1 MAMAMANIYIY
12 INIQSIFN
20 MLNKEVAERFRI
32 IIHYTFDDDVYG
44 PTSDVADGGNDPP
57 TLEVLVS
64 LWIHHQ
70 QPGLI
75 SPFFYEGH
83 HIGMLHGLDV
93 HAVDLKHDKGRVF
106 ITVHY

>member
-1 MAMAMANIYIY
+1 MMC
-12 INIQSIFN
+12 
-20 MLNKEVAERFRI
+20 
-32 IIHYTFDDDVYG
+32 

-83 HIGMLHGLDV
+83 HVGMLHGLDV
-93 HAVDLKHDKGRVF
+93 HAVDLKHDKGRVL
-106 ITVHY
+106 ITIHHRLSEKLGCRTSSCSSAVDAKTGAEQFVFVTT